1 MKKKIAK
8 EEVGKIMG
16 EIADK
21 IRRDMDYEFRVAQS
35 QMCMAENDLVD
46 ALHENQYDLYR
57 DYAEKRNAF
66 FRIAEEL
73 YERKF

>member
-1 MKKKIAK
+1 MKKRVSK
-8 EEVGKIMG
+8 EEVGKIMA
-16 EIADK
+16 EVADK
-21 IRRDMDYEFRVAQS
+21 IRRELDYDFRVAYS